1 MANAGVYLFILSIN
15 NGISYID
22 LGLATWLCTCPVFF
36 LSACYT
42 QKKKSKNK
50 NHCILF
56 LSVLRHA
63 EHPTAKEGPQP
74 LTRATNP
81 CLVFGS
87 GCPSLSIL
95 TR

>member
-1 MANAGVYLFILSIN
+1 MEFLILIW
-15 NGISYID
+15 D
-22 LGLATWLCTCPVFF
+22 LLHGSVHAQCFSFLLATH
-36 LSACYT
+36 
-42 QKKKSKNK
+42 KKKSKNK